1 MIIKYIGKWWLKNW
15 LPRIKMFYNILCR
28 WHYRKQVLVHKITG
42 NAHQKYPFLRKI
54 QKYQRV
60 IHIFWLL
67 NLMATNFCYRLHIHR
82 EDIHYL
88 HFCISKT
95 YVKCSLMQ
103 VRSIKKHALKM
114 EYNVATGRLF
124 LRSKVLKLTHC
135 DSIYIILWNDK
146 ILEMG
151 VQISGCQGMGGGG
164 TGGKRVQ
171 LVIKGYQVAS
181 LWCWTCSVLG
191 CAGRYRNLSSCKTVF
206 MCMGKETFLIFH
218 YFYLNECV
226 CTDNQN
232 MTYIPADQQITA
244 ILSHRVNA

>member
-181 LWCWTCSVLG
+181 LWCWTFQFLVVLVDTG
-191 CAGRYRNLSSCKTVF
+191 TYQAVKLYLCAW
-206 MCMGKETFLIFH
+206 GKRLFSYFIIF
-218 YFYLNECV
+218 
-226 CTDNQN
+226 T
-232 MTYIPADQQITA
+232 
-244 ILSHRVNA
+244 

>member
-28 WHYRKQVLVHKITG
+28 WHYRKQVLVHKVTG

-67 NLMATNFCYRLHIHR
+67 NLMATNFCYRLYIDR

-103 VRSIKKHALKM
+103 VRSITNHAPKM
-114 EYNVATGRLF
+114 EYNVAIVRLF
-124 LRSKVLKLTHC
+124 LRSKVPKVTHH

-146 ILEMG
+146 ILE
-151 VQISGCQGMGGGG
+151 
-164 TGGKRVQ
+164 TEYR
-171 LVIKGYQVAS
+171 LVFARGWGEKAQEGNGYS
-181 LWCWTCSVLG
+181 
-191 CAGRYRNLSSCKTVF
+191 
-206 MCMGKETFLIFH
+206 
-218 YFYLNECV
+218 
-226 CTDNQN
+226 
-232 MTYIPADQQITA
+232 
-244 ILSHRVNA
+244 